1 MASGRTV
8 LTRAFVA
15 AALLAAAL
23 APAASASPFDPSG
36 ALRLVHPAHAQLNT
50 NQSSNWFGYNAGTLE
65 RGGQLFNSVTSD
77 WTVPATSQH
86 TPNQSESSATWIGIG
101 GGCLDAGCT
110 LQDATL
116 IQTGTEQ
123 DVDSSGHPSYSAWWE
138 LVPAP
143 AITIASMTVSAGDR
157 IHASVSQAAPA
168 TWTITLNDM
177 TRRETFST
185 TVPYPSTQSTAE
197 WIEET
202 PLTIGSG
209 GTGQASL
216 PNLTTSVFDS
226 ATVNGV
232 SAHLAT
238 GEQVQLVDSSG
249 KVIGAPSAP
258 NAQANGFAD
267 CAWVTRCAIPAAAR
281 TTVRRSSTPA
291 PPHRPRKSTHRRLRK
306 KHAHPRK
313 HTRGRQR

>member
-1 MASGRTV
+1 
-8 LTRAFVA
+8 
-15 AALLAAAL
+15 
-23 APAASASPFDPSG
+23 
-36 ALRLVHPAHAQLNT
+36 LNT

-77 WTVPATSQH
+77 WTVPAASQH
-86 TPNQSESSATWIGIG
+86 APNQSESSATWIGIG
-101 GGCLDAGCT
+101 GGCLDAGCA
-110 LQDATL
+110 LQDVTL

-143 AITIASMTVSAGDR
+143 AITIANMTVSAGDR
-157 IHASVSQAAPA
+157 IHASVSQVAPG
-168 TWTITLNDM
+168 TWTITLNDA

-216 PNLTTSVFDS
+216 PNLTTSVFDN
-226 ATVNGV
+226 ATLNGV

-238 GEQVQLVDSSG
+238 AEQVQLVDSSG
-249 KVIGAPSAP
+249 TVIGAPSALD
-258 NAQANGFAD
+258 AQANGFAD
-267 CAWVTRCAIPAAAR
+267 CAWATRCAIPAAAG
-281 TTVRRSSTPA
+281 TTTRRSSTAA
-291 PPHRPRKSTHRRLRK
+291 PSHRPRKSKHRRHRK
-306 KHAHPRK
+306 KHAHARWRK
-313 HTRGRQR
+313 R

>member
-8 LTRAFVA
+8 LTRVFAA

-23 APAASASPFDPSG
+23 APAASASPFDPTG

-50 NQSSNWFGYNAGTLE
+50 NQSSNWFGYNAGALE

-77 WTVPATSQH
+77 WTVPAASQH

-101 GGCLDAGCT
+101 GGCIDAGCT

-143 AITIASMTVSAGDR
+143 AITIANMTVSAGDR
-157 IHASVSQAAPA
+157 IHASVSQVSPG
-168 TWTITLNDM
+168 TWTISLNDV

-185 TVPYPSTQSTAE
+185 RVPYPSTQSTAE

-216 PNLTTSVFDS
+216 PNLTTSVFDN
-226 ATVNGV
+226 ATINGV

-249 KVIGAPSAP
+249 TVIGAPSAP
-258 NAQANGFAD
+258 DAQANGFAE
-267 CAWVTRCAIPAAAR
+267 CAWAARCAIPAPAR
-281 TTVRRSSTPA
+281 TTTRRSSTR
-291 PPHRPRKSTHRRLRK
+291 HRKQHAHRRTRARK
-306 KHAHPRK
+306 R
-313 HTRGRQR
+313 

>member
-1 MASGRTV
+1 
-8 LTRAFVA
+8 
-15 AALLAAAL
+15 
-23 APAASASPFDPSG
+23 
-36 ALRLVHPAHAQLNT
+36 
-50 NQSSNWFGYNAGTLE
+50 
-65 RGGQLFNSVTSD
+65 
-77 WTVPATSQH
+77 
-86 TPNQSESSATWIGIG
+86 
-101 GGCLDAGCT
+101 
-110 LQDATL
+110 
-116 IQTGTEQ
+116 
-123 DVDSSGHPSYSAWWE
+123 VDSSGHPSYSAWWE

-143 AITIASMTVSAGDR
+143 AITIANMTVSAGDR
-157 IHASVSQAAPA
+157 IHASVSQAAPG
-168 TWTITLNDM
+168 TWTIALNDV

-216 PNLTTSVFDS
+216 PNLGRSVFGN

-258 NAQANGFAD
+258 DAEAGGFAD
-267 CAWVTRCAIPAAAR
+267 CAWTTRCAIPAASR
-281 TTVRRSSTPA
+281 TTIHKSSTTA
-291 PPHRPRKSTHRRLRK
+291 RHRHRKSTHRRHRK

-313 HTRGRQR
+313 HSRGHKR

>member
-8 LTRAFVA
+8 LTRAFA
-15 AALLAAAL
+15 AAVLLAAAL

-77 WTVPATSQH
+77 WTVPAASQH
-86 TPNQSESSATWIGIG
+86 TSNQSESSATWIGVG
-101 GGCLDAGCT
+101 GGCLDAGCM

-143 AITIASMTVSAGDR
+143 GITIDNMNVSAGDR
-157 IHASVSQAAPA
+157 IHASVSQAAPG
-168 TWTITLNDM
+168 TWTITLNDV

-202 PLTIGSG
+202 PLTIGAG

-216 PNLTTSVFDS
+216 PNLTASPFDN

-238 GEQVQLVDSSG
+238 GEQIQLVDSSG

-258 NAQANGFAD
+258 DAQANGFAD
-267 CAWVTRCAIPAAAR
+267 CAWATRCAIPAAAR
-281 TTVRRSSTPA
+281 ATVLHRR
-291 PPHRPRKSTHRRLRK
+291 HKSTHRRHRK
-306 KHAHPRK
+306 KHARRRK
-313 HTRGRQR
+313 R

>member
-8 LTRAFVA
+8 LTRVFAA

-23 APAASASPFDPSG
+23 VPAASASPFDPTG

-50 NQSSNWFGYNAGTLE
+50 NQSSNWFGYNAGALE

-77 WTVPATSQH
+77 WTVPAASQH

-101 GGCLDAGCT
+101 GGCIDAGCT

-143 AITIASMTVSAGDR
+143 AITIANMTVSAGDR
-157 IHASVSQAAPA
+157 IHASVSQAAPG
-168 TWTITLNDM
+168 TWTIALNDV

-209 GTGQASL
+209 GAGQASL
-216 PNLTTSVFDS
+216 PNLTTSVFDN
-226 ATVNGV
+226 ATVNGA

-249 KVIGAPSAP
+249 NVIGAPSTP
-258 NAQANGFAD
+258 DAQASGFAD
-267 CAWVTRCAIPAAAR
+267 CAWATRCAIPA
-281 TTVRRSSTPA
+281 TTRRSSTTA
-291 PPHRPRKSTHRRLRK
+291 PPHRPRKSTHRRHRK
-306 KHAHPRK
+306 KHARK
-313 HTRGRQR
+313 RARARTR